1 MKKFY
6 FIIAIVALI
15 GAFVLYVSLQLDSI
29 VEGLIEDYGSAAT
42 QTPVQVAGV
51 AIDLSAASGTIS
63 NLTVGN
69 PEGFS
74 GNAVEMENF
83 SLTLDPTSLATDTI
97 VIRELMVRGAR
108 LNILQQ
114 ANGNNL
120 REISRNLG
128 KQQSSDSGDDQ
139 AAGKKLI
146 IDRFTLEGA
155 SASLSAPDFDEVREV
170 TLPTVTVRDIGRA
183 SNGATGAEVAEQ
195 VLRPV
200 INQALESAAVQALK
214 DKASDQL
221 EEVTDKVLEG
231 IFGSDKEPE

>member
-51 AIDLSAASGTIS
+51 AIDLSEASGTIS

-69 PEGFS
+69 PESFS
-74 GNAVEMENF
+74 GNAIEMKNF
-83 SLTLDPTSLATDTI
+83 SLTLDPASLATDTI

-114 ANGNNL
+114 ADGNNL

-128 KQQSSDSGDDQ
+128 KQQSGDSGDDQ
-139 AAGKKLI
+139 AAGKRLI

-214 DKASDQL
+214 DEASDQL
-221 EEVTDKVLEG
+221 EEVMDKVLEG

>member
-42 QTPVQVAGV
+42 QTPVHVAGV
-51 AIDLSAASGTIS
+51 AIDLSEASGTIS

-74 GNAVEMENF
+74 GNAIEMENF
-83 SLTLDPTSLATDTI
+83 SLTLDPASLATDTI

-128 KQQSSDSGDDQ
+128 KLQSGSSGDDQ
-139 AAGKKLI
+139 AAGKQLI

-155 SASLSAPDFDEVREV
+155 SASLSAPDFDEAREV
-170 TLPTVTVRDIGRA
+170 TLPTVTVRNIGRA

-221 EEVTDKVLEG
+221 DDVTDKVLEG